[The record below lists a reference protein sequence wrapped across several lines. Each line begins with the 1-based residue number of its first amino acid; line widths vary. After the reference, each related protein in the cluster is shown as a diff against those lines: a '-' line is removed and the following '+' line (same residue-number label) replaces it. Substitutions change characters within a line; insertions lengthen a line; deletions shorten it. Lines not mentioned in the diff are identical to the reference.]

1 MDKTLIIRA
10 DATPDIGTGH
20 LMRSLALAR
29 EWKARGGNVVFA
41 SVCTSP
47 ELADRITRAGI
58 TLAAYPAVPETAE
71 DLDRTRTL
79 IRRHSAV
86 WTILDGYHFSPDFPE
101 GVRETGCALLMLD
114 DYNHRPFYGP
124 DILVNQ
130 NPCAPDLGYS
140 CAESTVT
147 LFGPAYAFIREEFLK
162 AVPKTDYPDR
172 ARRIL
177 VTMGG
182 ADTEN
187 ITGQILKALEHLSG
201 PPLKLRVIIGPGFPA
216 PETLESLAPASG
228 HSVEFIR
235 NPADMASH
243 MAWADIGISAAGST
257 CWELAYMGLPS
268 LLVTAA
274 ENQALNAAAFDKMGI
289 FISLGHYRELTPEN
303 ITGALQNLAE
313 NKALRERM
321 STRQQ
326 ALMDG
331 RGAARIIDR
340 VTAMKGRSI

>member
-1 MDKTLIIRA
+1 MDRTLIIRA

-20 LMRSLALAR
+20 LMRNLALAR

-47 ELADRITRAGI
+47 ELADRITRAGM
-58 TLAAYPAVPETAE
+58 TLTAYPAVPDTAE
-71 DLDRTRTL
+71 DLDTTQAL
-79 IRRHSAV
+79 IRRHRAA
-86 WTILDGYHFSPDFPE
+86 WTILDGYHFPPDLPE
-101 GVRETGCALLMLD
+101 GIRETGCALLMLD

-124 DILVNQ
+124 DILVNH
-130 NPCAPDLGYS
+130 NPCAPDLGYC
-140 CAESTVT
+140 CAERTVT
-147 LFGPAYAFIREEFLK
+147 LFGPAYAFIREEFLNET
-162 AVPKTDYPDR
+162 PKTDHPGR

-201 PPLKLRVIIGPGFPA
+201 SPLEIRVIIGPGFPA
-216 PETLESLAPASG
+216 PETIEPLAPASG
-228 HSVEFIR
+228 PPVEFIR
-235 NPADMASH
+235 NPADMAGQ

-303 ITGALQNLAE
+303 ITGALRNLAE
-313 NKALRERM
+313 DKALREKM
-321 STRQQ
+321 SARQQ
-326 ALMDG
+326 TLMDG

-340 VTAMKGRSI
+340 MTAMKGRSI